1 MAVIAHTAGPLT
13 TGKEVQVL
21 KSVQTA
27 AGTESVRFSVDAE
40 TVLLSAAIISTSGD
54 VDIKVYTQGGD
65 DGQEMQ
71 IISFPTISAPTT
83 SLVMKKAAQTLQ
95 RVRVEVTF
103 TGACSY
109 NIRARGISGGAA
121 DVRILGAT
129 DATASASTVTTTAGV
144 LVPSALTDR
153 SGVVL
158 KNNNSTGIMY
168 IGFTMAQAA
177 TSIGY
182 PVGPQE
188 ALALDVDSGVEVYAV
203 ADAGTID
210 VRILEAGGGA

>member
-1 MAVIAHTAGPLT
+1 MAVVPYTAGPLT
-13 TGKEVQVL
+13 QGKEVQVL

-27 AGTESVRFSVDAE
+27 AGTESVIFSVDAE

-65 DGQEMQ
+65 DGQELN
-71 IISFPTISAPTT
+71 IIAFPTISAPTT

-95 RVRVEVTF
+95 RVRVEVTY

-129 DATASASTVTTTAGV
+129 NATASANTVSTTAAV

-153 SGVVL
+153 SGVVI
-158 KNNNSTGIMY
+158 KNNNLSGTMY
-168 IGFTMAQAA
+168 LGFSLAQASS
-177 TSIGY
+177 TIGY

-188 ALALDVDSGVEVYAV
+188 ALALDVDSGVAVYAV
-203 ADAGTID
+203 ADSGTID
-210 VRILEAGGGA
+210 VRLLEAGGG